1 MVPKGANVK
10 WELQDKTL
18 QGKVQETYPEEVRLT
33 LDDGVVIKHGTP
45 KDRVLFIMDDAGK
58 KYLRLESEVERV

>member
-10 WELQDKTL
+10 WKAQDKTL
-18 QGKVQETYPEEVRLT
+18 QGMVQETYPEEVSLT
-33 LDDGVVIKHGTP
+33 LEEGVVSKHGTP
-45 KDRVLFIMDDAGK
+45 KDRVLFILDDTGK